1 MRSVNL
7 LPRQQVERKRE
18 RPNTV
23 VLVAAIGGAAVVLA
37 LVAGLLAREPQRRPR
52 SSRRSPPRG
61 PCSP

>member
-1 MRSVNL
+1 MRAVNL
-7 LPRQQVERKRE
+7 LPRQQVEQKRE

-37 LVAGLLAREPQRRPR
+37 LVAGTLCRQPQRQPR
-52 SSRRSPPRG
+52 AAGARHLRG